1 MKQTI
6 DHAGLA
12 VIASLVEKYDLQDL
26 LGALADVATERAQ
39 EAGDHRLRAVAT
51 AIYHFHAELA
61 ARPMGDAC
69 TDQGEP
75 SYMNS

>member
-12 VIASLVEKYDLQDL
+12 VIAFLVEKYDLQDL

-51 AIYHFHAELA
+51 AIYRFHAELA
-61 ARPMGDAC
+61 ARPMSDLAR
-69 TDQGEP
+69 TKANP
-75 SYMNS
+75 AI